1 MKLRQLTISVGMT
14 PSPLLTRWMRYLP
27 NSSTP
32 ADPLTLRPVDQVLD
46 DPTFSFRKKCLKTLR
61 KICGDQAL
69 LPNSLQIPLCYNP
82 SDNALY
88 SGGYAD
94 VWKGQHQ
101 GYGVAVKVLR
111 VYSTSNFEKIKNVGL
126 GCCAVFHV
134 GELTLA
140 CVEVLQGSHD
150 VENAA
155 PSERAATIGSDDDR
169 LQICDDVEVDGKWE
183 YQRVHRGA

>member
-1 MKLRQLTISVGMT
+1 MRLKQSAISVRTML
-14 PSPLLTRWMRYLP
+14 SPLLTRWTRYLLD
-27 NSSTP
+27 SFTS
-32 ADPLTLRPVDQVLD
+32 ADPLTPRPVDQVLD
-46 DPTFSFRKKCLKTLR
+46 DPTLLFRKKCLKTLR

-101 GYGVAVKVLR
+101 GYSVAVKVLR

-155 PSERAATIGSDDDR
+155 PSECAAAIGSNDDR
-169 LQICDDVEVDGKWE
+169 
-183 YQRVHRGA
+183 